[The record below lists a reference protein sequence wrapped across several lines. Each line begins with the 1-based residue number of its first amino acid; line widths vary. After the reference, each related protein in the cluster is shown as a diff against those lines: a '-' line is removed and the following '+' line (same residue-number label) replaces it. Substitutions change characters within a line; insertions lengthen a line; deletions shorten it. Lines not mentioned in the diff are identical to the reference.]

1 MGDSEIEAMSA
12 VAEALADLP
21 EEARGRVVKWAADR
35 YGVTLGGGVNHVSR
49 RVRGVGAEGGSSSDG
64 DAPQMEE
71 ADVMAAVSAETAV
84 PVEKLEKVFHIDGA
98 AVKLLGPSSNF
109 GANAAAQARS
119 VAQVVAVVR
128 KLGMGSVDTSFD
140 IIKDACASKHCY
152 DSKNFAT
159 VHIPKIDGF
168 VVKGDGKGRRLEARG
183 AGLKAFPALIDKILG
198 ES

>member
-21 EEARGRVVKWAADR
+21 EEARWRVVKWAADR
-35 YGVTLGGGVNHVSR
+35 YGVTL
-49 RVRGVGAEGGSSSDG
+49 GVGAEGGSSSDG

-71 ADVMAAVSAETAV
+71 AHVMAAVSAETAV

-109 GANAAAQARS
+109 GANTAAQARS